1 MIPNGQMGNLQDLFI
16 SNIMNGGT
24 GSSLHLFTNN
34 VLLTPTIALG
44 DLTEATFGG
53 YDFDNPHDDWLKVVD
68 SIVHRG
74 SIVLPANVNFVVT
87 SGDDLPQVIYGYY
100 VVSDTG
106 ELAAVE
112 RLPAPIVLSEI
123 YQGFTIDVHFVFNA
137 SIQDNP
143 DAG

>member
-1 MIPNGQMGNLQDLFI
+1 MIPNGQMGNLQDLFVT
-16 SNIMNGGT
+16 NIMNGGT

-34 VLLTPTIALG
+34 VLLTPTIVIG

-68 SIVHRG
+68 SDVHRG
-74 SIVLPANVNFVVT
+74 SVVLPANVSFVVT

-100 VVSDTG
+100 VISDTG

-112 RLPAPIVLSEI
+112 RLPHPIVLSEI
-123 YQGFTIDVHFVFNA
+123 YQGFTIPVHFTFNS